1 MANPSDK
8 YRQNAVLEGGKS
20 GSSGSSALQTA
31 ANVGGPAAL
40 TFAGG
45 TGAALLNMRKADAE
59 ERAAREAEAEMKRE
73 KRGVEKTPSD
83 RAREDAREMRMM
95 ELNDKASRAASRDMG
110 MKKGGK
116 VSSASSRADGI
127 AQRGK
132 TRGKMIMCGGGK
144 V

>member
-1 MANPSDK
+1 MATNPSDK
-8 YRQNAVLEGGKS
+8 YRQNAIVEGGKS
-20 GSSGSSALQTA
+20 GSGGSSMADKALT
-31 ANVGGPAAL
+31 VGGVGVASAPFITAY
-40 TFAGG
+40 
-45 TGAALLNMRKADAE
+45 RADEAMSN
-59 ERAAREAEAEMKRE
+59 RREAEAEMKRE
-73 KRGVEKTPSD
+73 KRGVEKTPTD

-132 TRGKMIMCGGGK
+132 TRGKMVMCGGGR

>member
-8 YRQNAVLEGGKS
+8 YRQNAVLEGG
-20 GSSGSSALQTA
+20 SSGSAGSGMASKAPYVA
-31 ANVGGPAAL
+31 ATLSGLAASSMP
-40 TFAGG
+40 FI
-45 TGAALLNMRKADAE
+45 AATRAE
-59 ERAAREAEAEMKRE
+59 EAMKERREAIDELKRE

-132 TRGKMIMCGGGK
+132 TRGKMVMCGGGK